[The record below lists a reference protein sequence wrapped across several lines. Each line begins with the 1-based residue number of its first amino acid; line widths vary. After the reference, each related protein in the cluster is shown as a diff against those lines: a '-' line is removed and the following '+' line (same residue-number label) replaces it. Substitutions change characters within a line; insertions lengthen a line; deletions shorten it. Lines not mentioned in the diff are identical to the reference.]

1 MSDYPPVAELV
12 PHEAPMLALDELVFA
27 EPGRATARLTLTDDM
42 LFVKDG
48 RLDTVITLEYMAQ
61 TVAACLGHEAL
72 AEGGTVR
79 VGMVV
84 ACRTMT
90 VHRPVLL
97 VGEVLHC
104 EVERVRG
111 TSDVSLFTGLTRDG
125 GGEVVAEVSM
135 TLVHGER
142 PQA

>member
-1 MSDYPPVAELV
+1 
-12 PHEAPMLALDELVFA
+12 MLALDELVSA
-27 EPGRATARLTLTDDM
+27 EAGRATARLTLTDRM
-42 LFVKDG
+42 LFVRDG

-61 TVAACLGHEAL
+61 TVAACLGLEAL

-90 VHRPVLL
+90 IHRPELA

-111 TSDVSLFTGLTRDG
+111 TPDVSLFTGLTRDESG
-125 GGEVVAEVSM
+125 AVVAEVSL
-135 TLVHGER
+135 TLVHGEA
-142 PQA
+142 PPA

>member
-1 MSDYPPVAELV
+1 VSNYPPVAELV
-12 PHEAPMLALDELVFA
+12 PHEAPMLALDELVSA
-27 EPGRATARLTLTDDM
+27 EPGRATARLTLTDSK
-42 LFVKDG
+42 LFVREG
-48 RLDTVITLEYMAQ
+48 RLDTVVTLEYMAQ

-72 AEGGTVR
+72 AEGGAVR

-90 VHRPVLL
+90 IHRPELL
-97 VGEVLHC
+97 VGEVLLF

-142 PQA
+142 PEG